1 MFYRKIEERIN
12 RYYADKNAKILVI
25 DGARQIG
32 KSFARFEFED
42 EGTRLKKGVND
53 EDTICICRF

>member
-25 DGARQIG
+25 DGARQIIRLTDF
-32 KSFARFEFED
+32 K
-42 EGTRLKKGVND
+42 RLKQKNYGR
-53 EDTICICRF
+53 IQ